1 MFRNQVNYQTRLSL
15 VTQQTPAEDAES
27 STFRL
32 PGEAE
37 FPSPPALPDTLLR
50 LELALSEWVTDLA
63 EISNIVGGDI
73 GLTIQLLRL
82 AAREIPESAGT
93 MITIGEMVIYLGVE
107 KLATLVARTEA
118 LPYHVSHSD
127 LSLCERF
134 WTHSRLTALI
144 AEELAGQSTDVRPQD
159 AHLAGLLC
167 HLGNLPQLLGWQAA
181 SPSAA
186 DSRNRGHRIAHAW
199 GFPHALADI
208 IGGDREVCLTA
219 QSRALLD
226 VVTIADTWAYRLEF
240 LAIRESER
248 PHARAPLHKLR
259 NG

>member
-15 VTQQTPAEDAES
+15 VTQQTSSEDRES
-27 STFRL
+27 STFLL

-37 FPSPPALPDTLLR
+37 FPSPPARPDALLR
-50 LELALSEWVTDLA
+50 LELALSEWVTDL
-63 EISNIVGGDI
+63 EGISHIVGGDI

-82 AAREIPESAGT
+82 AAREMPESAGT
-93 MITIGEMVIYLGVE
+93 MVTIGEMVIHLGVE

-134 WTHSRLTALI
+134 WTHSRLTALV

-181 SPSAA
+181 SPGAVNS
-186 DSRNRGHRIAHAW
+186 SNRGHRIAHAW
-199 GFPHALADI
+199 GFPRALADV

-219 QSRALLD
+219 ESRALLD
-226 VVTIADTWAYRLEF
+226 IVTIADTWAYRLEF
-240 LAIRESER
+240 LAIRESQR
-248 PHARAPLHKLR
+248 AHARAPLHKLR